1 MGVSKMDL
9 FVRDYQSG
17 AMPKDY
23 YEQSIIVPES
33 IGSDLSE
40 IT

>member
-23 YEQSIIVPES
+23 YEQSIIVPKVS
-33 IGSDLSE
+33 VL
-40 IT
+40 TLAK